1 MGIVKRITALFRR
14 ETEGTS
20 PTTVPE
26 QQPSVVDSPLR
37 RGEQPLWYRPMGA
50 AGAVATVYRCVR
62 FLSESVAALPLQYM
76 RYRDGIFVDQPQDRL
91 TYLMNVQPDAAYT
104 GFDMWRQAVVQIL
117 TKGAALII
125 PVRDFALG
133 SADISRLVLCG
144 PGTWDHDTTL
154 DTYHV
159 SDEINGIFGDFNE
172 EDVIH
177 IKGLTL
183 ESDPKRGV
191 SVLSYARMAT
201 TTAIAGD
208 EEARDR
214 FENAGT
220 PRSIVS
226 NDKSARGGF
235 GDYLDEELKSA
246 ALDIEEQFRVRRIA
260 YAPGQVDVKQVSMS
274 SADMQF
280 LESRKFTVLEICR
293 FFGVHPSFV
302 FSDTTTNY
310 KSAEMANVAFL
321 TNTLNPLLRS
331 IERELHRKLVPANL
345 WYRYKFEFDRR
356 SLYACDLA
364 GRMTFIEKS
373 IATGTATVNEMRRM
387 ENRPAVEGGD
397 AVFVSANLRNITE
410 TDKPTNSQTDAEEG
424 N

>member
-1 MGIVKRITALFRR
+1 MLFR
-14 ETEGTS
+14 S
-20 PTTVPE
+20 
-26 QQPSVVDSPLR
+26 
-37 RGEQPLWYRPMGA
+37 
-50 AGAVATVYRCVR
+50 
-62 FLSESVAALPLQYM
+62 
-76 RYRDGIFVDQPQDRL
+76 
-91 TYLMNVQPDAAYT
+91 
-104 GFDMWRQAVVQIL
+104 
-117 TKGAALII
+117 
-125 PVRDFALG
+125 
-133 SADISRLVLCG
+133 
-144 PGTWDHDTTL
+144 TWEHDTTL

-159 SDEINGIFGDFNE
+159 SDQINGIFGDFNE

-302 FSDTTTNY
+302 FSDTTTNC